1 MKEFIRTFFISF
13 EFVTIL
19 FSIFVYILFGEVLE
33 NLLKTIAL
41 NEDMLKYILPIPVAI
56 FCWIFKD
63 GGKFLLRDTEY
74 AKILVHL
81 EEYKKLKI
89 CFYVGFIY
97 AVSSLIIC
105 IISAVTYQKTALHT
119 IAFCCGVL
127 VLSIVAISFYLAHG
141 EIKDIFV
148 KSSS

>member
-1 MKEFIRTFFISF
+1 MNEYLKEFIRTFFISF
-13 EFVTIL
+13 EFLTIL
-19 FSIFVYILFGEVLE
+19 FSIFVYIFFGEVLE

-81 EEYKKLKI
+81 EEYKKFPLMVFSKI
-89 CFYVGFIY
+89 LFLP
-97 AVSSLIIC
+97 SSLKEWLL
-105 IISAVTYQKTALHT
+105 Q
-119 IAFCCGVL
+119 
-127 VLSIVAISFYLAHG
+127 
-141 EIKDIFV
+141 
-148 KSSS
+148 